1 MSSLIA
7 LSPNIVTVCGIGREW
22 SFNIWILGMVCG
34 VCVCVCV
41 FSHVWDPMDCSPP
54 DSSVHGI
61 FPGKNTEADCH
72 FLLQGI
78 FLSQGLNPFL
88 VHLLHWQWVLYLGSL
103 WGWGDTISSITYH
116 IFQLLILQD
125 SIFWESFPWTLQLL
139 TPWCSHN
146 TLLSSIFT
154 LTVL

>member
-7 LSPNIVTVCGIGREW
+7 LAPNIVTFCDIGREK

-34 VCVCVCV
+34 VCVCSVMSETPWTVAHQTHLSMESFQARILKQIAISYSRGSSCPRDWTP
-41 FSHVWDPMDCSPP
+41 FSCISCTGRW
-54 DSSVHGI
+54 I
-61 FPGKNTEADCH
+61 
-72 FLLQGI
+72 
-78 FLSQGLNPFL
+78 
-88 VHLLHWQWVLYLGSL
+88 LYLGSL